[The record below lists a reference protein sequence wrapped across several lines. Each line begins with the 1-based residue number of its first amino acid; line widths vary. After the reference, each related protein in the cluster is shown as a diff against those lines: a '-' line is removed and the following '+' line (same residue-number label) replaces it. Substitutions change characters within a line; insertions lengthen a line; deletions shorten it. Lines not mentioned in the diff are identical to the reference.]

1 MDNIAVHKPLE
12 LRLFVVFVQLEHSF
26 ENKMSQ
32 KQQGKYEKRAPSA
45 LQAPSILWGM
55 PPPHLIA
62 GPGMHQSGTDGS
74 RWALSTFTYIWYPSV
89 EYKIYFCFFFIS
101 KMI

>member
-45 LQAPSILWGM
+45 LQAPSIL
-55 PPPHLIA
+55 
-62 GPGMHQSGTDGS
+62 
-74 RWALSTFTYIWYPSV
+74 
-89 EYKIYFCFFFIS
+89 
-101 KMI
+101 